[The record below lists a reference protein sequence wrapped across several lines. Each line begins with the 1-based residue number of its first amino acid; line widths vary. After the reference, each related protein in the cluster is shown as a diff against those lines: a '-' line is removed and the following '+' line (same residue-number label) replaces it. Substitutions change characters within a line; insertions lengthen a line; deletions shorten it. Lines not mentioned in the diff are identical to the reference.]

1 VAAGESEYI
10 IPLEAGAPRM
20 GVARV
25 GRKAAVLGALS
36 RAGFP
41 VPAGLCVTTAAF
53 RLALGPW
60 LDQIDATLQ
69 RHDLH
74 DPAGAE
80 RAAEIIAGLLTGLA
94 VPAPVMASLCKELPA
109 IAGPDTPLAV
119 RSSATAED
127 SAQASFA
134 GQYASV
140 IGVHG
145 GEPLQDAMATV
156 WRSFFSPN
164 ALVARA
170 AHGSLGRDEAM
181 AVLILPV
188 IDAECAGVS
197 FSVDPVHPRSD
208 RIVITA
214 AWGLGAGVVDGS
226 VATDTA
232 WVRRQDF
239 EIDEHRVA
247 EKPDRIALDPQGG
260 LRRETVSADRR
271 RAACL
276 PEPWL
281 QRLAQFCAAAELL
294 FGCPQDMEWVIA
306 GGQVWVLQSR
316 PITGLP
322 PGLGRAEAFPVTWQS
337 EGERRLPWVPYT
349 YWRHVL
355 TPLETDY
362 AHDREAA
369 QIESSHFSGSEHA
382 WRAKIVNGR
391 VYTCWAPSD
400 LPDGDRR
407 VRRAA
412 MTDLAIRLHQQGITT
427 WEYWGPEVVRATQ
440 RLGAFEVTGADG
452 RQLAEHLE
460 EARGASRR
468 HWVIHGLVWQSHDQ
482 PLYDAYAAVSGL
494 PLPEAQEAASKLLE
508 GEENPTT
515 RMIDGLYALACA
527 AQAPAVAE
535 LVAAPPPD
543 VVERLGALPEAAA
556 FLAQLE
562 AFLGSYGGYSGV
574 GYGSDDTI
582 RAPTWGEAPGSLLHF
597 VARYLGP
604 GIEPPASARARAQG
618 EREALV
624 KRVCDACND
633 PAAVA
638 EFRHQLAFA
647 RRQAAVAEEHNHY
660 IDQLANGQ
668 LRRAIVA
675 AADWLVVHN
684 ALATRDE
691 ILWLHYDEILA
702 ALRAQSPPSF
712 AEIVYARQAR
722 HAEWEELEPPPILG
736 IPEAELPDRPPLQ
749 DEVTPEASRQDD
761 QLTGLGASPG
771 RRRGRARV
779 IPTSVLLPD
788 LSPGDVLVA
797 ENMGPRWT
805 PLLPILGG
813 LVLDGG
819 ALGQHHAI
827 TAREYGVPAV
837 IGTRNAT
844 RLVPDGTWVTVDGTA
859 GIVEVE
865 FPAEYAGG
873 AVKPCP
879 SEVGGA
885 PG

>member
-1 VAAGESEYI
+1 VTAGENDYI
-10 IPLEAGAPRM
+10 IRLEAEPPKTE
-20 GVARV
+20 VARV
-25 GRKAAVLGALS
+25 GRKAAGLGALS
-36 RAGFP
+36 QAGFP
-41 VPAGLCVTTAAF
+41 VPPGLCVTTAAF
-53 RLALGPW
+53 RLALDPW
-60 LDQIDATLQ
+60 LDQIDDVLQ
-69 RHDLH
+69 RHDLS

-80 RAAEIIAGLLTGLA
+80 RAAEIVADALIGLA
-94 VPAPVMASLCKELPA
+94 VPAPVMAALRRELPA
-109 IAGPDTPLAV
+109 IADPDTPLAV

-140 IGVHG
+140 IGVRG
-145 GEPLQDAMATV
+145 DEPLQDAVVTV

-164 ALVARA
+164 ALAARA
-170 AHGSLGRDEAM
+170 AHGGLGRDEAM
-181 AVLILPV
+181 AVLVLPV

-197 FSVDPVHPRSD
+197 FSMDPIHPRGG

-214 AWGLGAGVVDGS
+214 AWGLGVGVVDGS

-232 WVRRQDF
+232 WIRRYDF
-239 EIDEHRVA
+239 EIDEHRVV
-247 EKPDRIALDPQGG
+247 EKPERIALDPQGG
-260 LRRETVSADRR
+260 LRSKPVPADRR

-276 PEPWL
+276 PESWL
-281 QRLAQFCAAAELL
+281 GRVAQFCAAAELL
-294 FGCPQDMEWVIA
+294 FGCPQDMEWAIA

-322 PGLGRAEAFPVTWQS
+322 PGLSRTEPFPVTWGS
-337 EGERRLPWVPYT
+337 EEERRLPWVPYT

-355 TPLETDY
+355 TPLEMDY
-362 AHDREAA
+362 ARDREAA
-369 QIESSHFSGSEHA
+369 QIESSHFAGSEDA

-391 VYTCWAPSD
+391 TYTCWAPSD
-400 LPDGDRR
+400 LPDGARR
-407 VRRAA
+407 VRSAA
-412 MTDLAIRLHQQGITT
+412 MVDLAVRLHGQGITT
-427 WEYWGPEVVRATQ
+427 WEYWGPEVIKATE
-440 RLGAFEVTGADG
+440 RLGAFDATRADG

-460 EARGASRR
+460 EARAASGR
-468 HWVIHGLVWQSHDQ
+468 HWVIHGLVWRSHDQ

-494 PLPEAQEAASKLLE
+494 PPPEAEEAVSKLLE

-527 AQAPAVAE
+527 AQDPAVAE
-535 LVAAPPPD
+535 LVADPPPD
-543 VVERLGALPEAAA
+543 VMERLRTLPEAAA
-556 FLAQLE
+556 FLVQLE
-562 AFLGSYGGYSGV
+562 AFLDAYGFYAGV

-582 RAPTWGEAPGSLLHF
+582 RAPTWGEEPRSVLHF

-604 GIEPPASARARAQG
+604 QIEPPAAARARARA
-618 EREALV
+618 ERDALV
-624 KRVCDACND
+624 ERICDACDD

-647 RRQAAVAEEHNHY
+647 RRQAAVAEEHNYY

-675 AADWLVVHN
+675 AADWLVAHD

-691 ILWLHYDEILA
+691 ILWLLYDEIVD

-712 AEIVYARQAR
+712 AEIISGRQAQ
-722 HAEWEELEPPPILG
+722 HAGWEKLEPPPILG

-749 DEVTPEASRQDD
+749 DQVTPEASRQGD
-761 QLTGLGASPG
+761 QITGLGASPG
-771 RRRGRARV
+771 RRRGRARIV
-779 IPTSVLLPD
+779 PTSVLLPD
-788 LSPGDVLVA
+788 LAPGEVMVA
-797 ENMGPRWT
+797 ENMGPRWM

-837 IGTRNAT
+837 IGARNAT
-844 RLVPDGTWVTVDGTA
+844 RLIPDGAWVTVDGTA
-859 GIVEVE
+859 GTVEVE
-865 FPAEYAGG
+865 SLPEDDAGG
-873 AVKPCP
+873 ASP
-879 SEVGGA
+879 
-885 PG
+885 